1 MAQVIFLSAELPTRN
16 SSLQIS
22 AYPKQED
29 LAVRGSLFDRKAGT
43 WMWFVGLVL
52 ATGEPDRYRLSES
65 ESAPK
70 R

>member
-1 MAQVIFLSAELPTRN
+1 MARVSFLIADLPTGD
-16 SSLQIS
+16 SSPQIS
-22 AYPKQED
+22 SCPKQED
-29 LAVRGSLFDRKAGT
+29 LAVRGSLFDRKAGN

-65 ESAPK
+65 DGAPK